1 MNKSNYNKKLKFI
14 ITIKRE
20 REGSLSPDSSR
31 ILLMWFTTA
40 CLG

>member
-20 REGSLSPDSSR
+20 RGR
-31 ILLMWFTTA
+31 FLLIVVGY
-40 CLG
+40 C